1 LLVLTIVMTEWKF
14 DQSPM
19 VAIWEVT
26 RACDLCCVHCR
37 ASAMPQPDPRELSNR
52 EALDLMDQM
61 VELKP
66 GVLVLTGGDPLK
78 RADLFPL
85 IEAAAGRGLSVAIT
99 PSVTPLLTAAAIQ
112 NLAAAGVGASRW
124 SRWSRRGDA

>member
-1 LLVLTIVMTEWKF
+1 MTIVMTESTF

-26 RACDLCCVHCR
+26 RACDLCCAHCR
-37 ASAMPQPDPRELSNR
+37 ASAMPQPDPRELSNK
-52 EALDLMDQM
+52 EALDLIDQLA
-61 VELKP
+61 ELKP

-85 IEAAAGRGLSVAIT
+85 CGGSRARAYAMTGSVFAED
-99 PSVTPLLTAAAIQ
+99 PACVYHPPPP
-112 NLAAAGVGASRW
+112 
-124 SRWSRRGDA
+124 RR